1 MLISTKTYLIIY
13 TPSHGPFPPP
23 LMKKVIIRSSR
34 YFDNLQISFYQPL
47 TAQLL
52 NLNSLHVF
60 NCKHNICFLKIEKG
74 IRRKTIDQSNFI
86 EITFRPGCSPVN
98 LLHIFTIL
106 IPKNTSGPLRLN
118 NHTKQYIV
126 ILQLTRVLLL
136 VVSTVKAMFVFR
148 M

>member
-1 MLISTKTYLIIY
+1 MLISTKTYLIVY
-13 TPSHGPFPPP
+13 TPSPGPMPLP
-23 LMKKVIIRSSR
+23 LMKKVIIRSSC
-34 YFDNLQISFYQPL
+34 YFDNLQISFYQSL

-60 NCKHNICFLKIEKG
+60 NCKHNICFLKIQKG

-86 EITFRPGCSPVN
+86 EITFQHGCSPVN
-98 LLHIFTIL
+98 LLHIFRTL
-106 IPKNTSGPLRLN
+106 IPKNTSGRLRLN
-118 NHTKQYIV
+118 NHTKQYTV

-136 VVSTVKAMFVFR
+136 VVSTVKAMFIFG